1 MCFKILC
8 LVFFLYKSHSKVVMN
23 LYQEF
28 LYLLLTSPF
37 AMAVAFLYSIL
48 SSTFLYLATFYTGS
62 FYFLLVVSLGHPI
75 FCPSIHPV
83 SPTLRVP
90 LNIPR

>member
-1 MCFKILC
+1 
-8 LVFFLYKSHSKVVMN
+8 MN
-23 LYQEF
+23 LSQEF

-62 FYFLLVVSLGHPI
+62 FYFLLAEIPGVARDSRKSERIRVTCL
-75 FCPSIHPV
+75 
-83 SPTLRVP
+83 SPGSE
-90 LNIPR
+90 